1 MKKRMIYLLMFA
13 LALSVIQCH
22 KIVDVDE
29 KPLDVERKT
38 TLKIKL
44 KDITGYMQQ
53 LYGNDGVRGAE
64 VMIKS
69 NTLGLEYNLISD
81 DNGIISIEGII
92 SDVYLIAANR
102 TMTQDEMEQLTGVRT
117 ENIKLVN
124 TKAGIVNLQADV
136 HTPVEISMDIVLSG
150 SALVI
155 SEMYACGPP
164 DAGLYWHDKYF
175 EVYNQSDSIIYLD
188 GIIAAVVYYNANLGF
203 SYIDDPVYVHSR
215 NVWMFPG
222 EGEEYPIYP
231 GQFVVVATDA
241 IDHRINAPN
250 SVDLSN
256 ADFEFYKDD
265 APDID
270 NPNIPNMIKLYQ
282 SSGNDWLIGGE
293 RGALILAKIHSDSIG
308 WIDDRMIIPYSH
320 VIDGMEYLKDPTQL
334 DRKTLNHI
342 IDRGTTGGITF
353 YSGKSMERIL
363 IQQGD
368 RNILKDDNNSSL
380 DFRVIDRPTPGYHHQ
395 LQP

>member
-1 MKKRMIYLLMFA
+1 MNKRIIYFLLIT
-13 LALSVIQCH
+13 LIVSVVHCH

-29 KPLDVERKT
+29 KPFDIERKT

-44 KDITGYMQQ
+44 KDNTGYMQQ
-53 LYGNDGVRGAE
+53 LYGNDGVRSAN

-69 NTLGLEYNLISD
+69 NTLGLEYHLVSD
-81 DNGIISIEGII
+81 EEGIVSIEGII
-92 SDVYLIAANR
+92 SDLYLIAANR
-102 TMTQDEMEQLTGVRT
+102 TMTPDEMEQLTGVRT

-124 TKAGIVNLQADV
+124 IKAGIVNLAADV
-136 HTPVEISMDIVLSG
+136 HTPVEISMDIVLTG
-150 SALVI
+150 SAIVI
-155 SEMYACGPP
+155 SELYSCGPQ
-164 DAGLYWHDKYF
+164 DAGLYWHDKYI
-175 EVYNQSDSIIYLD
+175 EVYNQSDSVVYLD
-188 GIIAAVVYYNANLGF
+188 GIVVAVVYYSAYLGLNF
-203 SYIDDPVYVHSR
+203 VDDPYYIHSK

-222 EGEEYPIYP
+222 EGEDYPIQP
-231 GQFVVVATDA
+231 GQFMVIATDA

-256 ADFEFYKDD
+256 AAFEFYKDD

-293 RGALILAKIHSDSIG
+293 RGALVLAKIHPDSIG
-308 WIDDRMIIPYSH
+308 WIDDRMVIPYSNI
-320 VIDGMEYLKDPTQL
+320 IDGMEYLRDPTKL
-334 DRKTLNHI
+334 EGKTLNPI
-342 IDRGTTGGITF
+342 IDQGVTGGIQF
-353 YSGKSMERIL
+353 YTGKSMERIL
-363 IQQGD
+363 IQQGE

-380 DFRVIDRPTPGYHHQ
+380 DFKVIDKPTPGYHYQ